1 MREGGADYEPIHP
14 LVLLFQLNQIQKKAE
29 AINAGT
35 SLAERIETKRL
46 DDIATHGQLL
56 RF

>member
-1 MREGGADYEPIHP
+1 MREGGADYVPIHP
-14 LVLLFQLNQIQKKAE
+14 PALLFQLNQIQKKAE

-35 SLAERIETKRL
+35 SFAERIKAKRL
-46 DDIATHGQLL
+46 DDVATHSQLL

>member
-1 MREGGADYEPIHP
+1 MREGEADCEPIYSP
-14 LVLLFQLNQIQKKAE
+14 ALLFQLNQIQKEAE

-35 SLAERIETKRL
+35 SFAERIEAKRL
-46 DDIATHGQLL
+46 NDVATHGQLL

>member
-35 SLAERIETKRL
+35 SFAERIETKRL